1 MSITERESEL
11 AAEAA
16 RGCEGHQNSLPALLR
31 SWSTIGPSASAGKKV
46 SAPTMMITPISSPT
60 HIGPVVGNVPSD
72 GATRRL
78 PAMEPAMARIGTIM
92 AYRPSIIAKAPVT
105 L

>member
-1 MSITERESEL
+1 MT
-11 AAEAA
+11 
-16 RGCEGHQNSLPALLR
+16 
-31 SWSTIGPSASAGKKV
+31 
-46 SAPTMMITPISSPT
+46 ITPISSPT
-60 HIGPVVGNVPSD
+60 HMGPVVGKVPRE

-78 PAMEPAMARIGTIM
+78 AAMEPAMARIGTIM